1 MSGYFDNSNG
11 QPTITHGGPGG
22 LGGSGAQSIFDATNS
37 SGNQLVYVPDPAW
50 IGGNYPMYGWMF
62 NWTATGLEIECEA
75 TTPVNQQGNVPAGG
89 WVSGGS
95 TVINPIPCQEG
106 DSISLYDAS
115 GSLACQFTVPTF
127 NKAVTFGQV
136 GHVLTN
142 TGNAANVTSS
152 TWECISIAN
161 NEYLYRHGTITAY
174 DFKYDVTND
183 QWLDANTVAGNWPS
197 HFGTSTTDGTAI
209 TPTIADQYLYLWDSN
224 NFICEIENDGYTT
237 SSGSG
242 SGTTQTY
249 TRTANP
255 GPFPSAT
262 NYTIRPPLGE
272 VVYNPNYHAIGDLP
286 WFRKI
291 GVKKFKLKW
300 YDQQEPASGY
310 TAYCEYTNQL
320 GNQETV
326 SLAVTV
332 GTGDVNWEID
342 TIAGSNSAIA
352 HNSVVKLSFSS
363 NVTYQ
368 GNTVT
373 AGSVFKQWTYLAVGP
388 YSGFMS
394 PKRARPGE
402 NITIG
407 FKDENPYPDAGV
419 CGSYE
424 LPDGTS
430 GNLCPNVTPGGASSA
445 NPNPHTAVVPAQEGW
460 HKLYYASISHR
471 TIGHLLFK
479 QLFKKRGKVSSNF
492 W

>member
-22 LGGSGAQSIFDATNS
+22 LGGGGAQSLFSATHS

-50 IGGNYPMYGWMF
+50 IGGNYYQYGWMF
-62 NWTATGLEIECEA
+62 NWTGTGLEIECEA
-75 TTPVNQQGNVPAGG
+75 TTPVNQQGVVPVGG
-89 WVSGGS
+89 WVSGGT

-127 NKAVTFGQV
+127 NKAVT
-136 GHVLTN
+136 
-142 TGNAANVTSS
+142 
-152 TWECISIAN
+152 
-161 NEYLYRHGTITAY
+161 
-174 DFKYDVTND
+174 
-183 QWLDANTVAGNWPS
+183 
-197 HFGTSTTDGTAI
+197 
-209 TPTIADQYLYLWDSN
+209 
-224 NFICEIENDGYTT
+224 
-237 SSGSG
+237 GSG
-242 SGTTQTY
+242 SQTY
-249 TRTANP
+249 TRTANG

-262 NYTIRPPLGE
+262 NFTIRPPLGE

-310 TAYCEYTNQL
+310 TATCEYTNQL

-326 SLAVTV
+326 TLAVTV

-342 TIAGSNSAIA
+342 TIAGSNTAIA
-352 HNSVVKLSFSS
+352 HNSIVKLSFSS

-373 AGSVFKQWTYLAVGP
+373 AGSVFKQWTYLGVGP

-445 NPNPHTAVVPAQEGW
+445 NPNPHTAVVQAQEGW